1 MLFFHLYISD
11 FDRLGELWR
20 LTFAGM
26 LNVPAIKLIVGK
38 GTEREVRTAMGI
50 LRFCNFCQSKFLE
63 EVGERLFLDVIFLD
77 NCRWKIS
84 RGDSSCFGAADVEV
98 RRK

>member
-1 MLFFHLYISD
+1 
-11 FDRLGELWR
+11 
-20 LTFAGM
+20 
-26 LNVPAIKLIVGK
+26 
-38 GTEREVRTAMGI
+38 MGI

-84 RGDSSCFGAADVEV
+84 RGDSSCFGAVDVEV